1 VLDGGHLLFFSI
13 EAVLRRPVNKRM
25 RETAQQVG
33 LFILLLLMIFV
44 VYNDIDLTWIK

>member
-1 VLDGGHLLFFSI
+1 
-13 EAVLRRPVNKRM
+13 VNKRM

>member
-1 VLDGGHLLFFSI
+1 LLFFSI

-44 VYNDIDLTWIK
+44 VYNDIDLTWIE